1 MNFKNNKD
9 WLTVLFLLYQHGR
22 APFLN
27 IVETKVKNR
36 NLKKDVSTN
45 YTYETED
52 NNLLCTVRRFLRCFV
67 LVVGLRYVILSLDID
82 SCITFTPLR

>member
-1 MNFKNNKD
+1 MNFKNKKD
-9 WLTVLFLLYQHGR
+9 WLTALLFLLYQHGR

-27 IVETKVKNR
+27 IVEIKVKNR

-45 YTYETED
+45 YNYETED
-52 NNLLCTVRRFLRCFV
+52 NLLCTVRRYLRCFGCWPKI
-67 LVVGLRYVILSLDID
+67 LILSLDID